1 MHNFNSPTKDNKK
14 VTSGRRSGSVEKP
27 LVLVAEDDFSE
38 SSSYE
43 DSSITSQGTQGE
55 GELSKQGLEQI
66 TKQMGLATSQEQTIE
81 QLQL

>member
-1 MHNFNSPTKDNKK
+1 M
-14 VTSGRRSGSVEKP
+14 
-27 LVLVAEDDFSE
+27 LVAEDDFSE